1 MPAICDTRGAGYWGA
16 RSGTLFSRV
25 PCGVFGAKVSCVTV
39 SGGRFR
45 TLRRVGMS
53 TLVVVTAAACSS
65 ARTAASSSSTV
76 TNAAATA
83 ATLSTSASS
92 TIPAGLVAKLEQ
104 VTAISALG
112 DSVPY
117 GTACDC
123 TSYPQLA
130 GGDVGRV
137 AGHPIQTANDA
148 VPGYRS
154 SDVLAQLG
162 HDANVF
168 GRVERSEAVM
178 VEVGANDVVYSSA
191 CATNVACYERKLP
204 QLKNNLDAIV
214 TRIHELTAAHRVA
227 IVLLDYWS
235 VWLGGQYAA
244 AQGQTYVDA
253 ATAVTAGVNDTIRA
267 VAQAS
272 GSILVDLR
280 GAFRGPDDAWDE
292 THLLAPDGD
301 HPNAAGHERIAEA
314 VAQAVVAFQ

>member
-1 MPAICDTRGAGYWGA
+1 MGHCPRAFYAACWGE
-16 RSGTLFSRV
+16 SE
-25 PCGVFGAKVSCVTV
+25 CVTV

-53 TLVVVTAAACSS
+53 TLVVVAAAACSS
-65 ARTAASSSSTV
+65 ARTAASSSSTA
-76 TNAAATA
+76 TSAATTA
-83 ATLSTSASS
+83 ETVSTSASS

-123 TSYPQLA
+123 TPYPLLTGA
-130 GGDVGRV
+130 DVERV

-148 VPGYRS
+148 VPGYRT
-154 SDVLAQLG
+154 SDVLAQLE
-162 HDANVF
+162 HDANVI
-168 GRVERSEAVM
+168 GRVEHSEAVM
-178 VEVGANDVVYSSA
+178 VEVGANDVAYSSA
-191 CATNVACYERKLP
+191 CTTNVACYEQKLP

-214 TRIHELTAAHRVA
+214 TRIHELTAGHRVT
-227 IVLLDYWS
+227 ILLLDYWS

-244 AQGQTYVDA
+244 AQGQTYVEA
-253 ATAVTAGVNDTIRA
+253 ATAVTTSVNDTIKTLART
-267 VAQAS
+267 S
-272 GSILVDLR
+272 GSIFVDLR
-280 GAFRGPDDAWDE
+280 TPFRGPDDAWDE

-301 HPNAAGHERIAEA
+301 HPNAAGQERIAEA

>member
-1 MPAICDTRGAGYWGA
+1 
-16 RSGTLFSRV
+16 
-25 PCGVFGAKVSCVTV
+25 
-39 SGGRFR
+39 
-45 TLRRVGMS
+45 MS

-191 CATNVACYERKLP
+191 CATNVACYEQKLP

-214 TRIHELTAAHRVA
+214 TRIHKLTAAHRVA

-253 ATAVTAGVNDTIRA
+253 ATAVTASVNDTIRA

-280 GAFRGPDDAWDE
+280 AAFRGPDDAWDE

-314 VAQAVVAFQ
+314 VAQAVVAFR